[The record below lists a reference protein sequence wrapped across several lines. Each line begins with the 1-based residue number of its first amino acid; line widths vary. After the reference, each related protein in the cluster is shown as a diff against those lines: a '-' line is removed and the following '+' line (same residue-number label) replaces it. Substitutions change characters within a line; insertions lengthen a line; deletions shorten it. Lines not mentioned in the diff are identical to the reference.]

1 MRYDVRLND
10 AFQWTVDIMSPR
22 IITLFFALAFISPT
36 PQADSQQRPAQQQ
49 LAKAETLFKERC
61 LSAGEKIYRTAD
73 KVEGIFLMKLRLTS
87 NYAKQFEM
95 DDPYGHDSTG
105 DEYLNSFLVGRNQN
119 GFLTRKEDAARQG
132 YPYVEA
138 LDPQDGKRYR
148 YTGSKKVVGKKDAT
162 AYNVQVELKRNPNY
176 DLNIYAFVLDKTP
189 ATGPQPRYGVT
200 YDDISTSEE
209 RGYWIAGSSLKVID
223 LKTNEVMAERIGYM
237 MDRGQ
242 GSTAGGRSPWLL
254 AARYACPEFPM
265 DGGRQTDQVGQ
276 TRNFVEKVLQPIQG
290 K

>member
-1 MRYDVRLND
+1 MKSSLKIALF
-10 AFQWTVDIMSPR
+10 AFFW
-22 IITLFFALAFISPT
+22 AACGT
-36 PQADSQQRPAQQQ
+36 PQADSQQTPAQER
-49 LAKAETLFKERC
+49 LAKAEALFKERC
-61 LSAGEKIYRTAD
+61 QTAGEKIHHTAD
-73 KVEGIFLMKLRLTS
+73 NVEGIFLMKLRLTS

-132 YPYVEA
+132 YRYVEA
-138 LDPQDGKRYR
+138 QDPQDGKRYR
-148 YTGSKKVVGKKDAT
+148 YTGSMKVVGKKDAT

-189 ATGPQPRYGVT
+189 ATGPQQRYGVT
-200 YDDISTSEE
+200 YDDISTREE
-209 RGYWIAGSSLKVID
+209 RDYWIAGSSLKVID
-223 LKTNEVMAERIGYM
+223 LKTHEVMAERIGYM
-237 MDRGQ
+237 LDRGQ

-265 DGGRQTDQVGQ
+265 DGNRQADQVGQ
-276 TRNFVEKVLQPIQG
+276 TRNFVEKVLKPIRG